1 MEPALQR
8 CDDIVGIDVVAGT
21 PGLVSRAKASGDELG
36 LDAAA
41 LDTGTHRCLDELRQA
56 LALGQHRLDFGPEF
70 RLDTHGR
77 DGRGL
82 HGGNV
87 LHLRHTVREEAVKIL
102 QAMGASVWPRFID
115 DAAGHSSKRR
125 PQAVLDFAG
134 TDTIQP
140 ESEQYCKESLTE
152 SAYAHATQA
161 GIAFDARGAHG
172 GHRPCAGR
180 CGCEGARGCGRSRH
194 VAVRGAL
201 RRRLIEEDAMKTNPA
216 AAVALSDHVVL
227 ALFPTHEAADGAV
240 RSLGAAGVP
249 LAAVS
254 LIGKNDHSDEQP
266 LAYFH
271 VGDRAKFYGKRGAF
285 WGGLA
290 GMLLGSG
297 FFFVPA
303 VGSIM
308 VLGPLASIIVGGLEG
323 AVLAGGA
330 SALVGA
336 LTTAGLPRDSV
347 LRYEDA
353 IKADQFLV
361 TVHANQDQTARIAQ
375 LLADAG
381 GTAVEAHPLNRL
393 VA

>member
-1 MEPALQR
+1 
-8 CDDIVGIDVVAGT
+8 
-21 PGLVSRAKASGDELG
+21 
-36 LDAAA
+36 
-41 LDTGTHRCLDELRQA
+41 
-56 LALGQHRLDFGPEF
+56 
-70 RLDTHGR
+70 
-77 DGRGL
+77 
-82 HGGNV
+82 
-87 LHLRHTVREEAVKIL
+87 
-102 QAMGASVWPRFID
+102 
-115 DAAGHSSKRR
+115 
-125 PQAVLDFAG
+125 
-134 TDTIQP
+134 
-140 ESEQYCKESLTE
+140 
-152 SAYAHATQA
+152 
-161 GIAFDARGAHG
+161 
-172 GHRPCAGR
+172 
-180 CGCEGARGCGRSRH
+180 
-194 VAVRGAL
+194 
-201 RRRLIEEDAMKTNPA
+201 MKTNPA

-308 VLGPLASIIVGGLEG
+308 VLGPLASIIVGGLGGCG
-323 AVLAGGA
+323 AGRRRFGAGRRADDRGPA
-330 SALVGA
+330 
-336 LTTAGLPRDSV
+336 RDSV